1 MKGKI
6 AITLLVLAIILVF
19 APGVHPPG
27 EIDTAI
33 FRFINRNLENPVFN
47 LIMPVITD
55 FKKWRAVVLLIWA
68 GLIMFG
74 GTKGRWA
81 GLFLIPLIVASDQ
94 ISSHLIKSLIA
105 RTRPCDVLG
114 NVHLWYG
121 HEGWIITPSKVIQS
135 YKSSFSFP
143 SSHAAN
149 ITASMLFLALVYRR
163 IAVPLLLLALLVS
176 FSRIYIGVHWPA
188 DIIAGMALGAILAVT
203 AYLLFKK
210 LTQQAQGREP
220 SE

>member
-1 MKGKI
+1 MTGKI
-6 AITLLVLAIILVF
+6 VISVLVLAIILVV
-19 APGVHPPG
+19 ALGVYPPG
-27 EIDTAI
+27 KLDTAI
-33 FRFINRNLENPVFN
+33 FRFINRSIENPVFN
-47 LIMPVITD
+47 LIMPVVTD
-55 FKKWRAVVLLIWA
+55 FEKWRAVVLLIWA
-68 GLIMFG
+68 GLILFG
-74 GTKGRWA
+74 GTKGRWV

-94 ISSHLIKSLIA
+94 ISSHLLKPLFA
-105 RTRPCDVLG
+105 RTRPCEILG

-121 HEGWIITPSKVIQS
+121 SEGWIITPPQVIQS

-176 FSRIYIGVHWPA
+176 LSRIYIGVHWPG
-188 DIIAGMALGAILAVT
+188 DVIAGMALGAILAVT
-203 AYLLFKK
+203 TYLLFKK
-210 LTQQAQGREP
+210 LIQQAQGREP